1 MLVRTSAHWHPRPEG
16 HGVLSSPQLHRGK
29 AVTSYLKRIR
39 ALRRGTGDSY
49 DQTIDE
55 LLRLSAERRWL
66 KGDWVDNVQTHL
78 GEAVVE
84 ERYVRHLRRWNAGAL
99 LAVFDIVL
107 PLPPDKDGVSYSGPR
122 RRDVVRTRK
131 EATR

>member
-1 MLVRTSAHWHPRPEG
+1 M
-16 HGVLSSPQLHRGK
+16 
-29 AVTSYLKRIR
+29 TSYLKRIR
-39 ALRRGTGDSY
+39 ALRVGKPDDY
-49 DQTIDE
+49 KQTVDE
-55 LLRLSAERRWL
+55 LLKQSREGRWL
-66 KGDWVDNVQTHL
+66 KGDWVDSVQSYL

-107 PLPPDKDGVSYSGPR
+107 PLPPDKDGVSYAGPR
-122 RRDVVRTRK
+122 RRDLVRTCK